1 MLVIVEEA
9 LSTIKKV
16 IVELSTWFIL
26 SAISY
31 GISASI
37 IKYFIERAL
46 AQLHTYEIPINILM
60 ISFGA
65 IWLMISTTLLH
76 NIWNIMRKHACLP
89 FIKMK
94 IRELKVDEVTCAEGI
109 ALVSLVSLLTCLL
122 GTRIIEECKS
132 PIELEVSGSL

>member
-1 MLVIVEEA
+1 VLVIVEEA

-16 IVELSTWFIL
+16 VAELSTWFIL

-46 AQLHTYEIPINILM
+46 AQLHTYEILINILM
-60 ISFGA
+60 ISFGV

-89 FIKMK
+89 FIKAK
-94 IRELKVDEVTCAEGI
+94 IRGLKVDEVTCAEGI
-109 ALVSLVSLLTCLL
+109 ALASLVSLLTCFL
-122 GTRIIEECKS
+122 GAKITNKCK
-132 PIELEVSGSL
+132 PPMELRNV